1 MRWAMPQPCMGSRA
15 MVLRIRRSNV
25 PCTKSV
31 GLLIHPPQLST
42 VRYMLAPPLVNSQGG
57 IFRSPKEV
65 PMFGRM
71 TATPLIRLDAGQSL
85 EVAVAELLVAT
96 DYPQVAR
103 WIQFPTA
110 AVLLLAL
117 TQQAWVSTSRSKRH
131 CSLMT
136 WDDRAS
142 GACD

>member
-1 MRWAMPQPCMGSRA
+1 
-15 MVLRIRRSNV
+15 
-25 PCTKSV
+25 
-31 GLLIHPPQLST
+31 
-42 VRYMLAPPLVNSQGG
+42 
-57 IFRSPKEV
+57 
-65 PMFGRM
+65 MFGRM

-96 DYPQVAR
+96 DYPQIAR
-103 WIQFPTA
+103 RIQFPTTA
-110 AVLLLAL
+110 ILLLAL

-142 GACD
+142 GACDDWLWRAAWSKPARLHDPGGTPRPRNRPALLLPPDGMRARSGNCAR